1 MKKILLFSF
10 LPFLLFAQKQSTVK
24 ATDPIDLRLAICSFA
39 TIYIGNVSD
48 SAIADYL
55 KKNNSNLK
63 NCAISVLTSIESK
76 GGNHVLFQQ
85 NYKNISVYRGQV
97 KVNTNKQGSITS
109 VLDNSYIISDD
120 LIEGSFPAQNT
131 IDSYIK
137 SILNVR
143 KCENLQAYFFRDEK
157 FVKCQKITIST
168 FDSEYKEHIIDVNG
182 NLLYL
187 HDLNSYYAALPDS
200 TVSASVFLPDPI
212 TTAGVVYG
220 APYADN
226 FDSDVAQLNNQ
237 RVSVNMKVY
246 YSNDTFALKSPY
258 VIITQFSAPDTTP
271 PAWFYQ
277 TPNFHFTR
285 SVGKF
290 EDVNTFYH
298 ISTFHTY
305 IKSLGFNT
313 IMNYQIKID
322 THALNDQDNSIFS
335 PANFPP
341 ELFFGEG
348 GVDDAEDADVI
359 LHEYGHA
366 ISYSAAP
373 GTNNGSQRQAL
384 DEANGDFFASSYSR
398 YLNSYKWENVYSWDG
413 HNEFWPGRTT
423 KSNKHYS
430 NDIQNNLY
438 LDAEIWSATMM
449 EIWGDIGR
457 QKIDE
462 LVIESMF
469 GYSSGMSMTAAAHLL
484 IQADSALNG
493 GANYSPICYR
503 LFTRGL
509 VTSCA
514 NSISEMDAANNR
526 VKMLN
531 APYFDDAHPITLYI
545 PENGIN
551 KVSIYNSEGKCLANE
566 TIETKGDF
574 QFKQLSLNSGIYFIK
589 VVNSNTCVSFKA
601 VRL

>member
-1 MKKILLFSF
+1 MKKILILSF
-10 LPFLLFAQKQSTVK
+10 LPFLLFAQKQSTVS
-24 ATDPIDLRLAICSFA
+24 ATDPIDIRLAVCSFA
-39 TIYIGNVSD
+39 TIYIGDVSN
-48 SAIADYL
+48 SVIANYL
-55 KKNNSNLK
+55 KRNNSNLK
-63 NCAISVLTSIESK
+63 NCDITILNRTESK
-76 GGNHVLFQQ
+76 GGSHLLFQQ
-85 NYKNISVYRGQV
+85 FYNNVAVYRGQV
-97 KVNTNKQGSITS
+97 KVNTNNRGSITS
-109 VLDNSYIISDD
+109 ILDNTYSVSDN
-120 LIEGSFPAQNT
+120 LIVGIFPLQNT
-131 IDSYIK
+131 IEAYINSINNLKK
-137 SILNVR
+137 S
-143 KCENLQAYFFRDEK
+143 ESSQTYFFKNEK
-157 FVKCQKITIST
+157 YIKCQKITIST
-168 FDSEYKEHIIDVNG
+168 SNSEFKEHLVDESGTLIYI
-182 NLLYL
+182 

-212 TTAGVVYG
+212 TSAGVVYG

-226 FDSDVAQLNNQ
+226 SDSDVAQLNNQ

-258 VIITQFSAPDTTP
+258 AIIAQFSAPDTTP

-298 ISTFHTY
+298 ITTFHTY

-398 YLNSYKWENVYSWDG
+398 FLNSYKWENVYSWDG
-413 HNEFWPGRTT
+413 HNEFWPGRTS
-423 KSNKHYS
+423 KSNKHYPI
-430 NDIQNNLY
+430 DIVNNLY
-438 LDAEIWSATMM
+438 SDAEIWSATMM

-469 GYSSGMSMTAAAHLL
+469 GYFTNMSMTAAAHLL

-503 LFTRGL
+503 LFNRGL

-514 NSISEMDAANNR
+514 NSISEMDAANNA

-531 APYFDDAHPITLYI
+531 APYFDDRHPITLFF
-545 PENGIN
+545 PENGIAN
-551 KVSIYNSEGKCLANE
+551 VAIFNSEGKCLANE
-566 TIETKGDF
+566 TVETKGDF
-574 QFKQLSLNSGIYFIK
+574 KFAQLPLVSGIYFIK
-589 VVNSNTCVSFKA
+589 IVNSNTCVSFKA

>member
-1 MKKILLFSF
+1 M
-10 LPFLLFAQKQSTVK
+10 
-24 ATDPIDLRLAICSFA
+24 D
-39 TIYIGNVSD
+39 
-48 SAIADYL
+48 
-55 KKNNSNLK
+55 
-63 NCAISVLTSIESK
+63 
-76 GGNHVLFQQ
+76 
-85 NYKNISVYRGQV
+85 
-97 KVNTNKQGSITS
+97 NT
-109 VLDNSYIISDD
+109 YFISDN
-120 LIEGSFPAQNT
+120 LTEASFPSQNT
-131 IDSYIK
+131 IDSYIHSIGNVKK
-137 SILNVR
+137 S
-143 KCENLQAYFFRDEK
+143 ESTQAYFFRNEK

-168 FDSEYKEHIIDVNG
+168 FDSEYKEHLIDMNG
-182 NLLYL
+182 SLLYQ

-226 FDSDVAQLNNQ
+226 SDSDVSQLNNQ

-246 YSNDTFALKSPY
+246 YSNDTFALRSPY

-298 ISTFHTY
+298 ITTFHTY

-348 GVDDAEDADVI
+348 GVDDAEDPDVI

-423 KSNKHYS
+423 KSNKDYS
-430 NDIQNNLY
+430 NIVNNLY

-469 GYSSGMSMTAAAHLL
+469 GYSSGMSMRAAAQLL

-514 NSISEMDAANNR
+514 NSISEMDAANNA

-574 QFKQLSLNSGIYFIK
+574 QFKHLSLNSGIYFIK